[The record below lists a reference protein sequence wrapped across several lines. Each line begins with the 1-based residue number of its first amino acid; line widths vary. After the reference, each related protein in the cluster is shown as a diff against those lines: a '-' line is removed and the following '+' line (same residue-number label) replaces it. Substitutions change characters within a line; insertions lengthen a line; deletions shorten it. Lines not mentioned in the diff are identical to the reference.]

1 MVDRFVTWFSVGVLT
16 AGMSAAVLAGAGA
29 AIADETGSS
38 GADKANTSESSKPAE
53 NEADSTDQE
62 PAESTEPESTK
73 PESMEPEPT
82 DEDVAEEE
90 PAEEET
96 TEEEEPVEEE
106 PAREPE
112 KDKGSDRVE
121 DEPDTAAAPA
131 AKAVVATQ
139 TRSKDTS
146 EAKVDDTVAETATV
160 APAVEQEDVVLDAPV
175 VDEQAET
182 EAVAFA
188 SAPATAAITATAM
201 APRMPAIVRFIGT
214 LVFNLYAVATRL
226 LGGPPILPAN
236 STVTVRSS
244 TLRIDCAC
252 EDGKGVEVPADWYIP
267 QGAEE
272 NPPERM
278 IYLQHGFL
286 AAGPWYSHT
295 AAALAEQTNSIVVAP
310 SITSNFFAADA
321 CWLGAAPMHE
331 GMAKLFDDGNTALAE
346 SAAAAGYTGPIPDRV
361 VLMGHSLG
369 GGAVSGIA
377 GYMVERETIDRLA
390 GVVLLDGVGLDD
402 PERMTESL
410 RLVPLDIPIYQLA
423 APVYFWNNF
432 GVGLDALVEARP
444 DTFVGVTLVG
454 GSHVDAMRGGN
465 PLIQFAQ
472 ELVAGF
478 SKPQNSAAA
487 RMLMVGWVNDM
498 FAGNQEE
505 GIYLEPGEAFSFE
518 TPKGEASVVALP
530 NTLTKWFPFNF
541 LKPLVPLMDGLFTFE
556 STCVAESVGARTAA
570 GTCQGSIAA

>member
-1 MVDRFVTWFSVGVLT
+1 MVDRFVAWFSVGVLT
-16 AGMSAAVLAGAGA
+16 AGMSVAVLAGAGA
-29 AIADETGSS
+29 AIADDVGSS
-38 GADKANTSESSKPAE
+38 GAGAANTSESSKPADADD
-53 NEADSTDQE
+53 NSEADEADAPKEDAEE
-62 PAESTEPESTK
+62 PVE
-73 PESMEPEPT
+73 
-82 DEDVAEEE
+82 EEE
-90 PAEEET
+90 PAEEEE
-96 TEEEEPVEEE
+96 EEEEPV
-106 PAREPE
+106 
-112 KDKGSDRVE
+112 VE
-121 DEPDTAAAPA
+121 DEPAEQPKKDSDRDEDTEETAPA
-131 AKAVVATQ
+131 PVVKAVVATQ
-139 TRSKDTS
+139 TRSKKEPAAEVAIA
-146 EAKVDDTVAETATV
+146 EAPVKT
-160 APAVEQEDVVLDAPV
+160 AVEQPVVEHEDIVLDAPV
-175 VDEQAET
+175 EQAET
-182 EAVAFA
+182 QAVAFA
-188 SAPATAAITATAM
+188 SAPATAAVSATAM
-201 APRMPAIVRFIGT
+201 APRMPGIIRFIGT
-214 LVFNLYAVATRL
+214 LVFNLYGVATRL
-226 LGGPPILPAN
+226 FGGPPILPPN

-267 QGAEE
+267 EGAEE

-331 GMAKLFDDGNTALAE
+331 GMAKLFDADNTALAE
-346 SAAAAGYTGPIPDRV
+346 SAAAAGYAGQIPDRV

-369 GGAVSGIA
+369 GGAVSGVA
-377 GYMVERETIDRLA
+377 HYMVERQTVDRLA

-402 PERMTESL
+402 PERMTEALKS
-410 RLVPLDIPIYQLA
+410 VPLDVPIYQLA

-465 PLIQFAQ
+465 PIIQFAQ

-498 FAGNQEE
+498 FAGAQDQ
-505 GIYLEPGEAFSFE
+505 GIYLEPGEEFSFQ
-518 TPKGEASVVALP
+518 TPRGEATVVALP
-530 NTLTKWFPFNF
+530 NTLTKWFPLNF
-541 LKPLVPLMDGLFTFE
+541 LKPLVPLADALFTFE
-556 STCVAESVGARTAA
+556 PTCVAESVGAPAA
-570 GTCQGSIAA
+570 ARTCQGSIAA